1 MPSFLNK
8 VANPCLNTSSPD
20 FLACCA
26 MSRMNLDSVTT
37 GVIHLHPPAEDC
49 WDCGCPQM
57 RRDKRGADSS
67 LLPLEGTSPLT
78 PWPWASG
85 LQKSERIHFCGIKLP
100 TFWHFV
106 TAATETNKTP
116 YLDGILF
123 LFKKIFYFIQVQLID
138 NVLLISAV
146 QHSDPVYIYMDIVFH
161 TLFHHDLSRDIKYSF
176 LLFVHPIYN
185 SLHLLILNSQSIPPP
200 PPSS

>member
-26 MSRMNLDSVTT
+26 MSRVNLDSVTT
-37 GVIHLHPPAEDC
+37 GVIHLHPPAEDR
-49 WDCGCPQM
+49 WHCGCPHM

-67 LLPLEGTSPLT
+67 LLPSEGTSPVT

-85 LQKSERIHFCGIKLP
+85 LQNSERIHFCGIKLP
-100 TFWHFV
+100 TFWYFV

-123 LFKKIFYFIQVQLID
+123 LFLKKILFYSRTVDWQCFVNFCCTTQWFNLHIYGYYFSHSFPSGFITG
-138 NVLLISAV
+138 
-146 QHSDPVYIYMDIVFH
+146 Y
-161 TLFHHDLSRDIKYSF
+161 
-176 LLFVHPIYN
+176 
-185 SLHLLILNSQSIPPP
+185 
-200 PPSS
+200 